1 MTPIANTSNPNHV
14 LTPKITLPEAEN
26 RFVLFMAGTDATLP
40 TSASINGLE
49 MTLFADSGAHDEKA
63 RIWGL
68 VIPNSW
74 VAGAYT
80 VTGHGEHTQQRWWLA
95 GFSGVAKDPVVD
107 ADGKRGGSATEDSS
121 SLTVDCVDGG
131 WVHDVIFAYPAKTAG
146 AGQTVIY
153 NVEGNAGISYKS
165 NLTEGTA
172 TMYWTWTDSR
182 WAHAVVSLRPAKASR
197 GIIMF

>member
-1 MTPIANTSNPNHV
+1 MTPIANTSNHNHV
-14 LTPKITLPEAEN
+14 IAPTITLPEAEN
-26 RFVLFMAGTDATLP
+26 RFVLFMAGTDSTLP

-49 MTLFADSGAHDEKA
+49 MTLFADSGAYDEKA

-80 VTGHGEHTQQRWWLA
+80 VTRDGVYTQQRWWLA

-121 SLTVDCVDGG
+121 ELTVDCVDGG
-131 WVHDVIFAYPAKTAG
+131 WAHDVIFANPAKTAG

-153 NVEGNAGISYKS
+153 NVAGKAGIS
-165 NLTEGTA
+165 
-172 TMYWTWTDSR
+172 
-182 WAHAVVSLRPAKASR
+182 
-197 GIIMF
+197 